1 MKKILKTLLT
11 SIFMACLC
19 ITNAWGEDVYLLT
32 AQNANNA
39 TGNYVNPPEA
49 HKFSETSTD
58 VYTLE
63 ITTSTMSYS
72 SDKFHFRVS
81 VSGWNGQICPS
92 ENNHQLVVGGNPY
105 GYAYSNEGGK
115 GDFTFTLLKSD
126 VEKYSTITI
135 KVNIGSNNDNRK
147 IEVTGVLQK
156 IQLKSTIDSWHGT
169 NYDSYENGV
178 YTWTWNKTQLSG
190 ISAGSHIDF
199 QLYDPD
205 TGYWYGMSSRT
216 SLDNNTW
223 STSTANGTSNTQNW
237 YTTHQKGYTYTIEA
251 KKSGSQWQIRYIR
264 NEEDHDYYWVSP
276 EITNN
281 QKWEYF
287 KMVPSRNRQY
297 DGSTQVGDGKISDKY
312 FSFTIK
318 DDDLKKW
325 DGTPWPE
332 GTNKIRWYVVR
343 DDDAKWFRPTA
354 DVDKGTSYDGI
365 YKGPNNNNED
375 FWYNNFEDIG
385 TTTNRETYI
394 SFSKGARKSYTF
406 ILNAKPSSGTGNLY
420 VDSPIDNVGNTGI
433 DYYLI
438 GNFSSASGNV
448 PITIDKTRKM
458 DQLWYKD
465 GTEFNT
471 DNVTDAIKAS
481 PDSVV
486 YQYYVKKP
494 NEGWGD
500 LYLLI
505 NPGDNAN
512 NDWQWVYR
520 PLISLYNCLDGRAL
534 VGGLTKSGYGR
545 DTSNNLGDQSL
556 NPEPSNFYSGYTL
569 RFNATTMTYHLE
581 FHTSLYLVG
590 DAVTA
595 DGKGGSWNIRDDASL
610 IPLKA
615 TQDSRHFRNTVTFVN
630 GAVSGTNKYKG
641 FRFLL
646 TEDAS
651 GSRTYAR
658 NWGENSNAPRWL
670 SLDESQDHF
679 DGPDT
684 QYKNYLQ
691 YNENNSSTEY
701 NDVSQNGFKADN
713 TPDIIFDL
721 ADGEYVI
728 NFYNYASPYYTIERK
743 GELRDYNEVIYKG
756 NTRYILGRGETGT
769 GDHTQRDFTNAYKH
783 FCVWSD
789 YIAWNKPDDVD
800 VYALTAFTPS
810 DTHTATVTLTKQDI
824 SYIPAKKAVILAMK
838 TDKNSLNGGMVYD
851 AVKPADLLNNTGFNR
866 VIMDMTPY
874 ATPDATLGEGVGVSN
889 FKPQYKSIVL
899 PYSEGN
905 MYNYLFGF
913 FHANHVVSGNLY
925 DNQDFLLGFWKN
937 TGSGYTYPNSG
948 YLQLSKTD
956 AETLGVGAYGI
967 TATEGGSDA
976 PAFLLLFEDEDSS
989 VVTGIRDQDA
999 EVPGVKDS
1007 ADDNWYTLSGVR
1019 IAQPTAKGIY
1029 IHGGKKVI
1037 VR

>member
-1 MKKILKTLLT
+1 
-11 SIFMACLC
+11 MACLC
-19 ITNAWGEDVYLLT
+19 ITDAWGADVYLLT

-39 TGNYVNPPEA
+39 EGSYNNPPAA
-49 HKFSETSTD
+49 HKFGEASTD

-81 VSGWNGQICPS
+81 VSGWDAQICPS
-92 ENNHQLVVGGNPY
+92 SDKHQLVVGGNPY
-105 GYAYSNEGGK
+105 GYAYNTNGK
-115 GDFTFTLLKSD
+115 KDFTFTLLKSD

-135 KVNIGSNNDNRK
+135 KVNVGSNTDNRK
-147 IEVTGVLQK
+147 IEVTGVLQN

-190 ISAGSHIDF
+190 ISAGTLIKF
-199 QLYDPD
+199 KLYDPD
-205 TGYWYGMSSRT
+205 TEKWYGPSSNDT
-216 SLDNNTW
+216 DPTNNTW
-223 STSTANGTSNTQNW
+223 SDNSVSSDSKYW

-287 KMVPSRNRQY
+287 KMVPSRHRQY
-297 DGSTQVGDGKISDKY
+297 DGNNQVGDGKISDKY

-318 DDDLKKW
+318 DDDLRNW
-325 DGTPWPE
+325 DGTPLSP
-332 GTNKIRWYVVR
+332 GTKIRWYVVR
-343 DDDAKWFRPTA
+343 DDDAKWFRPTENM
-354 DVDKGTSYDGI
+354 DKGTTYDGN
-365 YKGPNNNNED
+365 YTGPNNGITD
-375 FWYNNFEDIG
+375 FSYNNFEGIG
-385 TTTNRETYI
+385 TTTNRDTYI
-394 SFSKGARKSYTF
+394 SFSKDARKSYTF
-406 ILNAKPSSGTGNLY
+406 ILNAKPSDPTNLGNLY
-420 VDSPIDNVGNTGI
+420 VDSPIDGVGITTI

-448 PITIDKTRKM
+448 PITIDNTRKM
-458 DQLWYKD
+458 DKLWYKN
-465 GTEFNT
+465 GTEYNST
-471 DNVTDAIKAS
+471 NVTSDVEAA

-505 NPGDNAN
+505 NPGGN
-512 NDWQWVYR
+512 NEWKYVYR

-534 VGGLTKSGYGR
+534 VGGLTKAGIGSI
-545 DTSNNLGDQSL
+545 NNGADRGDQSL
-556 NPEPSNFYSGYTL
+556 NPEPSDFYSGYTL

-595 DGKGGSWNIRDDASL
+595 DGKGGKWDLTAPDAL

-630 GAVSGTNKYKG
+630 GAVSGTDNTGKG

-646 TEDAS
+646 KEDENTAP
-651 GSRTYAR
+651 TYKI
-658 NWGENSNAPRWL
+658 NWGENTNAPRWR
-670 SLDESQDHF
+670 SLDESVNHF
-679 DGPDT
+679 AGPDT
-684 QYKNYLQ
+684 QYKNYLL
-691 YNENNSSTEY
+691 YTENGADSSTSPSGQGS
-701 NDVSQNGFKADN
+701 NV
-713 TPDIIFDL
+713 IFDL

-743 GELRDYNEVIYKG
+743 GEMRDYNEVIYK
-756 NTRYILGRGETGT
+756 NQRRYILGRGETGT
-769 GDHTQRDFTNAYKH
+769 GNHDQRDFTNAYKH

-810 DTHTATVTLTKQDI
+810 GSHTATVTLTKQDI

-874 ATPDATLGEGVGVSN
+874 ATPDATLATGVGVEQ
-889 FKPQYKSIVL
+889 FKPLYESTELKR
-899 PYSEGN
+899 YDDATN
-905 MYNYLFGF
+905 TANYLFGF
-913 FHANHVVSGNLY
+913 YHANHVVAGNTY
-925 DNQDFLLGFWKN
+925 DNADFLLGFWQT
-937 TGSGYTYPNSG
+937 TGNGSTYPNSG
-948 YLQLSKTD
+948 FLQLTREQAD
-956 AETLGVGAYGI
+956 MLGVGAQGVVP
-967 TATEGGSDA
+967 TQNGAGA

-989 VVTGIRDQDA
+989 VVTGIRDLDA
-999 EVPGVKDS
+999 EVSNVKDS
-1007 ADDNWYTLSGVR
+1007 ADDHWYTLSGVR